1 MYIKK
6 LLFILICS
14 LITIGG
20 CIVKKQESNSTK
32 KEVNEKNKDVNE
44 KNKDVNEKNKDV
56 NTAEGWLINFE
67 DAYQQ
72 SSSSNKPIMANF
84 TGSDWCGWC
93 KKLKKAVFD
102 TEIFKSWSNKNVVLL
117 ELDYPRRTP
126 QDPAIKQQNQSLQQT
141 FRQFVRGYPTVLL
154 FRIERTYNEDGSTGR
169 DNIKLLPSPQLV
181 MQGQG
186 RLGYM
191 ASPEAFIQKAE
202 QIINAE
208 VKE

>member
-20 CIVKKQESNSTK
+20 CIVKKQETNSTK
-32 KEVNEKNKDVNE
+32 EVIEKPKEVIEKPKEVIEKPKEVN
-44 KNKDVNEKNKDV
+44 
-56 NTAEGWLINFE
+56 TSGGWLINFE
-67 DAYQQ
+67 EAYQK
-72 SSSSNKPIMANF
+72 STETNKPIMANF

-102 TEIFKSWSNKNVVLL
+102 TEVFKSWANNNVILL

-126 QDPAIKQQNQSLQQT
+126 QDPAIKQQNQNLQQT

-154 FRIERTYNEDGSTGR
+154 FRIERAYNEDGSTSR

-191 ASPEAFIQKAE
+191 ASPEAFVNKAE

>member
-20 CIVKKQESNSTK
+20 CIVKKQETNSTK
-32 KEVNEKNKDVNE
+32 EVIEKPKEVN
-44 KNKDVNEKNKDV
+44 
-56 NTAEGWLINFE
+56 TSGGWLINFE
-67 DAYQQ
+67 EAYQK
-72 SSSSNKPIMANF
+72 STETNKPIMANF

-102 TEIFKSWSNKNVVLL
+102 TEVFKSWANNNVILL

-126 QDPAIKQQNQSLQQT
+126 QDPAIKQQNQNLQQT

-154 FRIERTYNEDGSTGR
+154 FRIERAYNEDGSTSR

-191 ASPEAFIQKAE
+191 ASPEAFVNKAE